1 MSRVIRSARGELVD
15 FDKLKMVYEAT
26 QAAQNP
32 RKKASTV
39 LVHDE
44 NFLNA
49 RIAAAESK
57 KALVAAMAQTAPTVE
72 QIEPVVTEEEP
83 VRKIIKKES
92 VKNA

>member
-1 MSRVIRSARGELVD
+1 MSRIVRSARGELVD
-15 FDKLKMVYEAT
+15 FDKLKMIHDAN

-32 RKKASTV
+32 KRKPSTV

-44 NFLNA
+44 NFLGA

-57 KALVAAMAQTAPTVE
+57 KALVAAMALTASTTE
-72 QIEPVVTEEEP
+72 SIEPVISQEP
-83 VRKIIKKES
+83 VRKIIKKEA